1 MLEAEYSTSLYQTI
15 GGTNLPR
22 IWLFGAGTEGQ
33 DCVPFNLIL
42 VFDSLDLSERAEVI
56 PSVLFFFFPS
66 FFFVKEKCIS
76 EKAIEQYFCQLPFNF
91 AISSV
96 QV

>member
-56 PSVLFFFFPS
+56 LSVFFFF
-66 FFFVKEKCIS
+66 FFFFINFKNCHRS
-76 EKAIEQYFCQLPFNF
+76 AAWGLNANHNYFAN
-91 AISSV
+91 
-96 QV
+96 